1 MARICIT
8 TNQGKTI
15 YEGTIDSAVLS
26 EDLKGRESRRV
37 IFKAAADAVEQDA
50 EDDRQVR
57 NIQRGGPWV
66 EVAEQKVGRGH
77 PGWGVDHGSEGTRLL
92 EKHGIQL
99 VWRKGH
105 TGWCGLG
112 GTAYY
117 KAQLEVHGHR
127 SERFR
132 QGKVIHKGR
141 LTKAALKALE
151 PVIKELFDVDSLP
164 PLKAGTTYVYVGA
177 GEHVNEK
184 GQVVKDQKAS

>member
-15 YEGTIDSAVLS
+15 YEGELDKAVLA
-26 EDLKGRESRRV
+26 EDLKGRAARRA

-50 EDDRQVR
+50 EDERQVR

-66 EVAEQKVGRGH
+66 EVAEQKVSRGY
-77 PGWGVDHGSEGTRLL
+77 PGFGVDHGSEGTRLL
-92 EKHGIQL
+92 AKKGIQL

-112 GTAYY
+112 STTYY
-117 KAQLEVHGHR
+117 QAQLEVHGHA
-127 SERFR
+127 SARFR
-132 QGKVIHKGR
+132 MGKVIHKGR
-141 LTKAALKALE
+141 LSKKALKALE
-151 PVIKELFDVDSLP
+151 PVIKELFEVDSLP